1 MTGEVQVSLHHVVDN
16 SPSRGRL
23 LSFAVLL
30 KHRDMTNLLALSAEL
45 HELIY
50 GDLDATDQLAFLSVC
65 QTLYQSFRVSWT
77 CDAVQQKL
85 VKKRQVVAIWDDVQ
99 ARVVGEEGKEKKIGK
114 LRPMVVVGVR
124 VEETDIILSV
134 YLPSFFP
141 RNDAATKHGDIMVEG
156 DHAGVYMSRKK
167 ADAGPEAGRQV
178 LEVVLGRAALVRMT
192 GSMLRRYWGR
202 NCPECRGSR
211 SICPGC
217 GGVSVRWV
225 ECFASCGCVV

>member
-1 MTGEVQVSLHHVVDN
+1 
-16 SPSRGRL
+16 
-23 LSFAVLL
+23 
-30 KHRDMTNLLALSAEL
+30 MTNLLALSAEL

-134 YLPSFFP
+134 
-141 RNDAATKHGDIMVEG
+141 
-156 DHAGVYMSRKK
+156 
-167 ADAGPEAGRQV
+167 
-178 LEVVLGRAALVRMT
+178 VLGRAALVRMT

-225 ECFASCGCVV
+225 ECFASCGYSMPCPSCVGIGWAMRYKSAMRGDEEEYLEEIWTRVDEIDGVASNPM